1 MLIYDRIESNR
12 RKTAVV
18 ISLFLLATFLFV
30 VYVAMWLTAFVV
42 WAATESHGLAGQ
54 EQFTFQLLTAALA
67 ALGALPVVAYLGY
80 ASSPKLLLRMVRAR
94 RVGLSSIPALVR

>member
-1 MLIYDRIESNR
+1 M
-12 RKTAVV
+12 
-18 ISLFLLATFLFV
+18 SLFVLATLLFV

-42 WAATESHGLAGQ
+42 WVATDSHTPAGQ

-80 ASSPKLLLRMVRAR
+80 ASSPRLLLR
-94 RVGLSSIPALVR
+94 SSW